1 MASSAKMVTV
11 GIGAAAFIFSSMV
24 LYFVYD
30 PIMSTVIPIMQLYT
44 PAGQWQNL
52 SIQITTWLIPMIWFV
67 ITISAIL
74 ALVRVMVTAGED
86 VTYESDW

>member
-30 PIMSTVIPIMQLYT
+30 PIMSTVIPIMQSYT

-52 SIQITTWLIPMIWFV
+52 SIQITTWLVPMIWFV

-74 ALVRVMVTAGED
+74 ALVRVIVTPGED
-86 VTYESDW
+86 TTYESDW

>member
-30 PIMSTVIPIMQLYT
+30 PILSTVLPIVQSFT

-52 SIQITTWLIPMIWFV
+52 SVQITTWLVPMVWFV
-67 ITISAIL
+67 ITISCIL
-74 ALVRVMVTAGED
+74 ALVRVMVTPGEN
-86 VTYESDW
+86 VEYESDW